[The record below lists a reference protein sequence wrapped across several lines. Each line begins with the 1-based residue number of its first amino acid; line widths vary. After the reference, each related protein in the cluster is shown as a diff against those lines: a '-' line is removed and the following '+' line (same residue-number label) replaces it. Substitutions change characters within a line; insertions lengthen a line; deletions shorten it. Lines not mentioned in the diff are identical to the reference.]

1 MVPRPHLDAAAA
13 TPDIRIGLLA
23 GTLSARAGG
32 LSSSVPN
39 LAHRL
44 GASGAAE
51 VEVLGG
57 EDPSD
62 PQAAAAWAEAVF
74 AARIYGPK
82 SFVFAPSLARRL
94 RTLAP
99 DVTDVQ
105 GLWTYASLA
114 NLRYHRAIGTPY
126 VVTPRGMLD
135 PWARDRSAFK
145 KRLVRLWFE
154 DAHLRTAACLRATA
168 DMEAEH
174 FRSYGLTNPIAVVP
188 NGVEIPDLA
197 PRVPLADG
205 RRRLLFLSRVHPKKG
220 LPILL
225 HAWAALEVQR
235 PDWDLHIAGPDEVNH
250 TAELKALAS
259 ELGLR
264 RVVWHGAVHGAD
276 KAALYRS
283 ADLLVLP
290 TYAENFGLV
299 VAEAL
304 AQEVPVITTRNAPW
318 SGLESNE
325 CGWWIDLS
333 EETLRETLLA
343 STALSPHALHRMG
356 ERGRHWVSR
365 DFGLDQVALKMLEV
379 YRWVVAGGT
388 PPDMVQV

>member
-1 MVPRPHLDAAAA
+1 MTTRRHLDAAAA
-13 TPDIRIGLLA
+13 TPDIRIGLLT
-23 GTLSARAGG
+23 GTLSAAAGG

-44 GASGAAE
+44 GASGKAK

-62 PQAAAAWAEAVF
+62 PQAAAAWADSVF
-74 AARIYGPK
+74 AARIYGPQ
-82 SFVFAPSLARRL
+82 SFVFAPSLERRL

-114 NLRYHRAIGTPY
+114 NLRHHRATGTPY

-135 PWARDRSAFK
+135 PWARDRSALK
-145 KRLVRLWFE
+145 KRVVRLWFE

-168 DMEAEH
+168 EMEAEH
-174 FRSYGLTNPIAVVP
+174 FRSFGLTNPIAIVP
-188 NGVEIPDLA
+188 NGVDIPDLA

-220 LPILL
+220 LPLL
-225 HAWAALEVQR
+225 LRAWAALETQR

-250 TAELKALAS
+250 TAALKVLTS

-264 RVVWHGAVHGAD
+264 RVVWHGAVYGPD

-283 ADLLVLP
+283 ADLFVLP

-304 AQEVPVITTRNAPW
+304 AQEVPVITTTNAPW
-318 SGLESNE
+318 SGLETNE

-333 EETLRETLLA
+333 EQTLRETLMA
-343 STALSPHALHRMG
+343 CTALAPHALHRMG
-356 ERGRHWVSR
+356 ENGRYWISR

-379 YRWVVAGGT
+379 YRWVVAGGKR
-388 PPDMVQV
+388 PDIVQV

>member
-1 MVPRPHLDAAAA
+1 MAPSPYLDAAAA
-13 TPDIRIGLLA
+13 TPEISIGLLA
-23 GTLSARAGG
+23 GMLSAAAGG

-44 GASGAAE
+44 GASGVAK

-62 PQAAAAWAEAVF
+62 PQAAAAWADAVF
-74 AARIYGPK
+74 AARIYGPP
-82 SFVFAPSLARRL
+82 SFVFAPALARRL
-94 RTLAP
+94 RILAP

-114 NLRYHRAIGTPY
+114 NLRHYRATGTPY

-135 PWARDRSAFK
+135 PWARDRSALK
-145 KRLVRLWFE
+145 KRLVRLCFE

-174 FRSYGLTNPIAVVP
+174 FRSFGLTNPIAVVP

-197 PRVPLADG
+197 PRFPLADG
-205 RRRLLFLSRVHPKKG
+205 RRRLLFLSRIHPKKG
-220 LPILL
+220 LPLL
-225 HAWAALEVQR
+225 LRAWAALEAQR
-235 PDWDLHIAGPDEVNH
+235 PEWDLHIAGPDEVNH

-264 RVVWHGAVHGAD
+264 RVVWHGAVHGPD

-283 ADLLVLP
+283 ADLFVLP
-290 TYAENFGLV
+290 THAENFGLV

-304 AQEVPVITTRNAPW
+304 AQEVPVITTTNAPW
-318 SGLESNE
+318 SGLETNE

-333 EETLRETLLA
+333 EDTLRETLLA
-343 STALSPHALHRMG
+343 STALVPHTLHRMG
-356 ERGRHWVSR
+356 EKGRQWVSR
-365 DFGLDQVALKMLEV
+365 DFGLEQVALKMLEV

>member
-1 MVPRPHLDAAAA
+1 MTPESSRDTVAPMA
-13 TPDIRIGLLA
+13 TLRIGLLT
-23 GTLSARAGG
+23 GTLSAAAGG
-32 LSSSVPN
+32 PSSSVPN

-44 GASGAAE
+44 SATGAVQ

-57 EDPSD
+57 EDPAD
-62 PQAAAAWAEAVF
+62 PGAAQGWADAVF
-74 AARIYGPK
+74 AGRVHGPR
-82 SFVFAPSLARRL
+82 SFNYAPSLARRL
-94 RTLAP
+94 RVLVP

-105 GLWTYASLA
+105 GLWTYSSLA
-114 NLRYHRAIGTPY
+114 NLRHHFATGTPY

-135 PWARDRSAFK
+135 PWARGRSTFK

-154 DAHLRTAACLRATA
+154 DTHLQRAACLRATA

-174 FRSYGLTNPIAVVP
+174 FRSFGLTNPIAVVP

-197 PRVPLADG
+197 PRPRLDDG

-220 LPILL
+220 LPLL
-225 HAWAALEVQR
+225 LRAWAAVEARR
-235 PDWDLHIAGPDEVNH
+235 PDWDLHIAGPDEMGH
-250 TAELKALAS
+250 TAELLRLAS

-264 RVVWHGAVHGAD
+264 RVFWRGAIHGRA

-283 ADLLVLP
+283 ADLFVLP

-318 SGLESNE
+318 SGLETHK

-333 EETLRETLLA
+333 AEVLRETLLA
-343 STALSPHALHRMG
+343 TTALAPRTLHRMG
-356 ERGRHWVSR
+356 ENGRYWVSR
-365 DFGLDQVALKMLEV
+365 EFGLDEVARRMLEV
-379 YRWVVAGGT
+379 YRWVVAGGA
-388 PPDMVQV
+388 PPDVVQV